1 MISRIGPCIN
11 AATKAPSA
19 LPTGIQHHQPSVPP
33 PKPRTENS
41 SQINSL
47 TAHLRCMI
55 DGNSGILYVSDVK
68 PNALCYFELD
78 DLNIQK
84 GADLVEVVMLMNR
97 MNGIRVQLQA
107 RLIDDSADIQYV
119 SHLKGVQ
126 IVGQI
131 PSYMKNV
138 VLTRAD
144 VSNVQAGLQGEKVKL
159 HFTENFFQKKSSIY
173 I

>member
-1 MISRIGPCIN
+1 
-11 AATKAPSA
+11 
-19 LPTGIQHHQPSVPP
+19 
-33 PKPRTENS
+33 
-41 SQINSL
+41 
-47 TAHLRCMI
+47 MI
-55 DGNSGILYVSDVK
+55 DDKSGILYVSDVK

-84 GADLVEVVMLMNR
+84 GADLVEIVMLMNR

-107 RLIDDSADIQYV
+107 RLIDDSAPIQYV

-131 PSYMKNV
+131 PSYMKNI

-144 VSNVQAGLQGEKVKL
+144 VSKVQAGLQGEKVRR
-159 HFTENFFQKKSSIY
+159 
-173 I
+173 